1 MNRLTDPAQVNALAG
16 VDLGL
21 APYEPLNFFL
31 EESGSLGCFIWRGP
45 GIYEIHLAFRVRGR
59 EALDLFKRMTTQVP
73 ACFLWAAIPLESR
86 HVRMFA
92 RLAGFV
98 SEGVRSFADGDKEIF
113 TSRSVG
119 CHYPQSAP

>member
-1 MNRLTDPAQVNALAG
+1 MNRLVDPERVTELAG

-31 EESGSLGCFIWRGP
+31 EEGGSLGCFVWRGP
-45 GIYEIHLAFRVRGR
+45 GIYEIHLAFKARGR
-59 EALDLFKRMTTQVP
+59 EAIDLFHRMKARVP
-73 ACFLWAAIPLESR
+73 ARFMWAAIPLESR

-92 RLAGFV
+92 RLAGFA
-98 SEGVRSFADGDKEIF
+98 SEGVMAFADGEKEIF

-119 CHYPQSAP
+119 CRH